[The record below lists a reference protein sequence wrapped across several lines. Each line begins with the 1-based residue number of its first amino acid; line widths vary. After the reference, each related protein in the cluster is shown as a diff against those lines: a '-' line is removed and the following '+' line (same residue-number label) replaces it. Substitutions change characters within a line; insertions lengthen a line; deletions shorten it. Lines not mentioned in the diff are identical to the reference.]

1 MLARGC
7 HQHPAAVLQGWQHC
21 TPVLA
26 APHCTPRRAPGPPAP
41 LTVAE
46 GNAQAHEE
54 SNDDQPKAGAVRVN
68 EGEPE
73 DAALYG
79 GEGWGQHPRPGAA
92 GWVQGTPGPHC
103 PCQGTR
109 VALHPCPRGWR
120 GKEAVSPTSTLASP
134 EGAAG
139 WGTPYLGDQQE
150 PQQVEGGA
158 EHTQQR
164 HLPPPVAQG
173 WELIQDGG
181 GDALNVPELRDGV
194 CQWGTCPGSRLP
206 WTVGRGWSSQRGLRR
221 VLSPCASP
229 SL

>member
-1 MLARGC
+1 MVARGC
-7 HQHPAAVLQGWQHC
+7 HQHPAAVLQGRQHC

-26 APHCTPRRAPGPPAP
+26 APHYTPRHALGPPAP

-46 GNAQAHEE
+46 GDAQAHEE
-54 SNDDQPKAGAVRVN
+54 GDDDQPKAGAVRVN

-73 DAALYG
+73 DATLYG
-79 GEGWGQHPRPGAA
+79 GKGWGQHPWPRGSRVGAGHPGA
-92 GWVQGTPGPHC
+92 
-103 PCQGTR
+103 TR
-109 VALHPCPRGWR
+109 VPWHRHPCPRGQR

-173 WELIQDGG
+173 WELVQDGG
-181 GDALNVPELRDGV
+181 GDALDVPELRDGG
-194 CQWGTCPGSRLP
+194 CQWGRCPGPRLP
-206 WTVGRGWSSQRGLRR
+206 WTVCRGWSSQRGLHRA
-221 VLSPCASP
+221 LSPCASP